1 MASGDVIEAIGS
13 DSSGNVV
20 VFVASN
26 TDANAN
32 PLPNGGLFVTYV
44 GVAGACTGVTGTD
57 VPFRK
62 LTRRGARIVPRAPI
76 PRRHAPVRRFGTEHF
91 FPRARLPLHNSV
103 RPVVQQNAIRDP
115 QR

>member
-13 DSSGNVV
+13 DNSGNVV

-62 LTRRGARIVPRAPI
+62 IPRRGAPIVRRTPI
-76 PRRHAPVRRFGTEHF
+76 PRHPPVRRFGTERF
-91 FPRARLPLHNSV
+91 FRRARPPVRNTV
-103 RPVVQQNAIRDP
+103 RPVVQRDEIRDP